1 MAEVNMDSLKPN
13 SHRYKNEEANK
24 EKDRLKPVI
33 NKEDVVSTKE
43 SLGKKMV
50 KSFVKED
57 IQDVKRYILLDVV
70 IPGIK
75 NTVLDMLQMAFFGEV
90 RDRRS
95 SGYGRSSDREH
106 YSYSARY
113 RGSSYSNS
121 SSRRDSDY
129 RSDDKVD
136 YKNIVLRNRT
146 DAEEV
151 VEQLRYRI
159 RETGKATIGDLF
171 DLMDLAGRYVDND
184 WGWTDER
191 DIGIRRISSGFLI
204 DVAEARYVG

>member
-1 MAEVNMDSLKPN
+1 MAQVDMDALKPN
-13 SHRYKNEEANK
+13 SNRYKNEEPSK
-24 EKDRLKPVI
+24 EKERMKPVV
-33 NKEDVVSTKE
+33 NKDGVVSTKKP
-43 SLGKKMV
+43 LGKKMV
-50 KSFVKED
+50 ETFIKDD
-57 IQDVKRYILLDVV
+57 INDIKRYVLLDVI

-90 RDRRS
+90 RDRGSRT
-95 SGYGRSSDREH
+95 YGRSGDREH

-121 SSRRDSDY
+121 SSRRDNSY
-129 RSDDKVD
+129 SSDDKVD
-136 YKNIVLRNRT
+136 YRNIVLRNRV

-159 RETGKATIGDLF
+159 RETGKATVGDLL

-191 DIGIRRISSGFLI
+191 EIGIRRISSGFLI